1 MKMDVSEGAPAA
13 PNDDQTSQGEAVYYL
28 NGRRRIKTDSS
39 VLISSSAWLN
49 EPRIRE
55 WVATESLRRNGHD
68 YPLLYGLPQLVKGID
83 EGRDLER
90 VEALIQEERK
100 KNPKL
105 DAWFEERFISTYTLA
120 DLEKNPAGSIG
131 RLLFEHMNALGL
143 SPELDPRRME
153 NPNWAPKLDVE
164 YYNLRTAQTHDFDHL
179 LGEVGFDVV
188 AEIFPT
194 GLRTGNMYAHVSPDL
209 AGELLANNT
218 IIMFPWF
225 MRTML
230 NYPGAW
236 PTMWRNLR
244 HGYDVGEQSDLLFT
258 TKFEDIMHLSPAEAR
273 DAIGMRGLMGPT
285 DSQAASLIFGEGR
298 LII

>member
-1 MKMDVSEGAPAA
+1 MKMDRSAEAHGDAADVSSG
-13 PNDDQTSQGEAVYYL
+13 NAVYYL
-28 NGRRRIKTDSS
+28 NGRRQIRTDSS
-39 VLISSSAWLN
+39 VLISSSPWLN
-49 EPRIRE
+49 DPRIRE

-68 YPLLYGLPQLVKGID
+68 YPLLFGLPQLVRGLD
-83 EGRDLER
+83 EGRDVER

-100 KNPKL
+100 RNPKL

-120 DLEKNPAGSIG
+120 DLGRNPAGSIG
-131 RLLFEHMNALGL
+131 RLLFEHMDGRGL
-143 SPELDPRRME
+143 APELDPRRME
-153 NPNWAPKLDVE
+153 NPNWAPKLDIE
-164 YYNLRTAQTHDFDHL
+164 YYNLRTAQTHDFDHI

-194 GLRTGNMYAHVSPDL
+194 GLRTGNMYAHVTPEL

-230 NYPGAW
+230 HYPAAW
-236 PTMWRNLR
+236 PTMFRNLR
-244 HGYDVGEQSDLLFT
+244 HGHDVGEQSDLLFT

-285 DSQAASLIFGEGR
+285 SSEAASLIFGEGR